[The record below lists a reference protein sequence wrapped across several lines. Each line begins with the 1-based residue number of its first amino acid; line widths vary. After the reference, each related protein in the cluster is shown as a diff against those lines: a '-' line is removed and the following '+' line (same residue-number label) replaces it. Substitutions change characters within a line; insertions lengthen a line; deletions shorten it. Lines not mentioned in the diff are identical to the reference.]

1 MYDFS
6 YSEKIC
12 LVYNFVPLQGIGTG
26 AIEAFASMLS
36 SSLSCIQ
43 EGTSHYHMIPV
54 SKLSDA
60 PEIGGTTILGERG
73 QIVIPKNVREDL
85 HLKKGDTFVIMKHGR
100 KMMLIPSDELK
111 TMLAHMTTVIESI
124 SKSV

>member
-6 YSEKIC
+6 Y
-12 LVYNFVPLQGIGTG
+12 L
-26 AIEAFASMLS
+26 
-36 SSLSCIQ
+36 
-43 EGTSHYHMIPV
+43 MIPV
-54 SKLSDA
+54 SKHGDA

-73 QIVIPKNVREDL
+73 QIVIPKNVRDDL

-111 TMLAHMTTVIESI
+111 TMLAHMTSVIESI
-124 SKSV
+124 TKSV